1 MVFGGAGR
9 GSWRHAMELIKRG
22 LAHPILRNNSFIFMA
37 TMVVAL
43 AGYLLNTTAARRFAP
58 GQYSQ
63 FGIMINLLGALAP
76 LSSAIIGA
84 VLRRASLNRAMEE
97 REQTDAVQRTLFRHL
112 AFTFLI
118 GIAAITVSREQIG
131 HFLRL
136 TTTTPLY
143 FVCIAGFWLAMQ
155 GVLQA
160 TMQEQGRY
168 GKLSFVFFLEGVFR
182 GVVGVTVIA
191 VGLGISVTLGVYAL
205 SALFAALLMPWPR
218 ALWTGRGARRA
229 IIQPLYRDV
238 GELLV
243 ANLCFAV
250 LINLDVILCRRYLAP
265 VMADWYVALA
275 ALGKFFVFATNS
287 VSAVA
292 FAEVVKTVHRGESSR
307 RPLAI
312 SLGLIVALG
321 IPFVIFCRIFGPL
334 VMAIAFGGTYRIGGH
349 VLWLTALSAF
359 AMSVINL
366 EVAYFNARRWL
377 WYLPVFLLGSVAT
390 ITALSLAHQSLRWY
404 AGIYA
409 TGTTTLALILLLPL
423 FGILKR
429 EQVRENE
436 TPGATELP
444 ARENRLGLP
453 GTGVLDG

>member
-1 MVFGGAGR
+1 MQ
-9 GSWRHAMELIKRG
+9 
-22 LAHPILRNNSFIFMA
+22 LARRAIAQPILRNNGFIFMA
-37 TMVVAL
+37 TLVVAL

-63 FGIMINLLGALAP
+63 FGIMINLLGTIAP

-84 VLRRASLNRAMEE
+84 VLRRASLNRVREAHEE
-97 REQTDAVQRTLFRHL
+97 TDAVQRALIRHL
-112 AFTFLI
+112 ALGFLI
-118 GIAAITVSREQIG
+118 GLGCIALLHERIG

-136 TTTTPLY
+136 TATTPLY
-143 FVCIAGFWLAMQ
+143 FVVIAGFWVTMQ

-168 GKLSFVFFLEGVFR
+168 GKLSFIFFLEGVFR

-191 VGLGISVTLGVYAL
+191 IGLGVTITLGAYTL
-205 SALFAALLMPWPR
+205 SAFFAALLMPWPG
-218 ALWTGRGARRA
+218 ALWRGRRA
-229 IIQPLYRDV
+229 KSAIMRPLYRDV
-238 GELLV
+238 GELLL
-243 ANLCFAV
+243 ANLCFSV

-265 VMADWYVALA
+265 VTADRYVALA

-292 FAEVVKTVHRGESSR
+292 FAEVVRTVHRGESSR

-321 IPFVIFCRIFGPL
+321 IPFVLFCRIVGPL
-334 VMAIAFGGTYRIGGH
+334 VMALAFGGAFRASGQ
-349 VLWLTALSAF
+349 VLWIAALSAF
-359 AMSVINL
+359 AMATINL

-377 WYLPVFLLGSVAT
+377 WYLPVFLLGCVAT
-390 ITALSLAHQSLRWY
+390 IAALSRAHDSLRQY

-409 TGTTTLALILLLPL
+409 TGTTAIALILLGPIIAMLGRGGMRPVHATD
-423 FGILKR
+423 GIVNEDRLSPSDT
-429 EQVRENE
+429 ESAGVPDVRN
-436 TPGATELP
+436 PGGHES
-444 ARENRLGLP
+444 
-453 GTGVLDG
+453 